1 MRFTHGALFTS
12 RGLGVEREEMSAPA
26 PSADLF
32 DLRLLP
38 AWVKEPSAP
47 NEYAEFAGEEMEA
60 PPRRERRPSDRG
72 RGPARPGR
80 REQGNKR
87 DQRRPHNREGR
98 QEERRPAPALPAVTV
113 RFLPQ
118 PPSLENVIAQIK
130 SGSVAYSLFALARLF
145 LEKPERYI
153 VRLHAPEQTELFQ
166 LGEHG
171 PVSTDRRS
179 LEASAF
185 DLTKEDFYK
194 IDIVQS
200 DPIKGNFTNVARCR
214 ASGTHLG
221 PTNHH
226 AYQAQLRNLYE
237 QRFSRRMSFVDYQRQ
252 IEIVTDPAA
261 VEQWKE
267 QARNITT
274 YTTTREETP
283 LTFNTSSE
291 AERHFRQHYLP
302 GLVRA
307 AREWTI
313 GGVLSRRLPD
323 RGLGRVIENAWSHET
338 RSPSGMMQEL
348 AGALRQ
354 AGLHVFRHRRGMLF
368 VSPIR
373 LRSFKH
379 ELTSVSPSVAGIL
392 EAVTATPRI
401 HRKELADK
409 LIAATPE
416 NADAERLKM
425 SLASDLK
432 WLISSGYVI
441 EFNDGSLDLPRVK
454 TPNEPNKDSAASG
467 VVAAVPA
474 AEPET
479 NAPDTSASTS
489 PETGQQVGAI
499 DPIARGRFGEPPLPQ
514 AND

>member
-1 MRFTHGALFTS
+1 
-12 RGLGVEREEMSAPA
+12 MSEPA

-38 AWVKEPSAP
+38 AWVKEPAAP
-47 NEYAEFAGEEMEA
+47 NEYAEFAGEEMEER
-60 PPRRERRPSDRG
+60 PRRDRGPSDRR
-72 RGPARPGR
+72 RGPKRPAR

-87 DQRRPHNREGR
+87 ENRRFHPRER
-98 QEERRPAPALPAVTV
+98 EREERRPAPVLPAVNV

-118 PPSLENVIAQIK
+118 PSPLENVITQIK
-130 SGSVAYSLFALARLF
+130 AGPVAYSLFALARLF

-153 VRLHAPEQTELFQ
+153 VRLQASEKTELFQ

-171 PVSTDRRS
+171 PVSTDRRL

-194 IDIVQS
+194 IDVVQS

-214 ASGTHLG
+214 ASGTLLG

-226 AYQAQLRNLYE
+226 SYQGQLRNLYE
-237 QRFSRRMSFVDYQRQ
+237 QRFSRRMSFADYQRQ

-274 YTTTREETP
+274 YTTIREETP
-283 LTFNTSSE
+283 LTFNNSSE
-291 AERHFRQHYLP
+291 VERHFRQNYLS
-302 GLVRA
+302 GLIRTA
-307 AREWTI
+307 PESTI
-313 GGVLSRRLPD
+313 GGVLSRRLQD
-323 RGLGRVIENAWSHET
+323 RGLGRVIENAWAHET

-348 AGALRQ
+348 GGVLRQ
-354 AGLHVFRHRRGMLF
+354 AGLNVFRHRRGMLF

-379 ELTSVSPSVAGIL
+379 ELTSVSPSIAGIL
-392 EAVTATPRI
+392 EAVATAPRI

-409 LIAATPE
+409 LIVSTLE
-416 NADAERLKM
+416 NTEAERLKL
-425 SLASDLK
+425 SLAADLK

-454 TPNEPNKDSAASG
+454 APNESNKPD
-467 VVAAVPA
+467 VTAAVPGV
-474 AEPET
+474 EPET
-479 NAPDTSASTS
+479 PAVAPATASTTTSA
-489 PETGQQVGAI
+489 
-499 DPIARGRFGEPPLPQ
+499 
-514 AND
+514 

>member
-1 MRFTHGALFTS
+1 
-12 RGLGVEREEMSAPA
+12 MSAPA

-32 DLRLLP
+32 DLKLLP
-38 AWVKEPSAP
+38 AWVKEPAAP
-47 NEYAEFAGEEMEA
+47 NEYAEFAGEEMEM
-60 PPRRERRPSDRG
+60 PPRREGRSSDRR
-72 RGPARPGR
+72 RGTARPAR

-87 DQRRPHNREGR
+87 EHRRFDRRDEN
-98 QEERRPAPALPAVTV
+98 QQERRPAPVLPAVTV

-153 VRLHAPEQTELFQ
+153 VRLHAAERIELFQ

-171 PVSTDRRS
+171 PVSTDRLL

-194 IDIVQS
+194 IDVVQS

-214 ASGTHLG
+214 ASGTLLG

-226 AYQAQLRNLYE
+226 GYQGQLRTLYE
-237 QRFSRRMSFVDYQRQ
+237 QRFSRRMSFADYQRQ
-252 IEIVTDPAA
+252 IEIVNDPAA

-267 QARNITT
+267 QARNVTT
-274 YTTTREETP
+274 YTTIRDETP
-283 LTFNTSSE
+283 ITFNNASE
-291 AERHFRQHYLP
+291 AERHFRQHYLANLIRTAP
-302 GLVRA
+302 
-307 AREWTI
+307 EWTI

-323 RGLGRVIENAWSHET
+323 RGLGRVIENAWAHET

-354 AGLHVFRHRRGMLF
+354 AGLNVFRHRRGMLF
-368 VSPIR
+368 VSPTR

-379 ELTSVSPSVAGIL
+379 ELTSVSPSVAAIL

-409 LIAATPE
+409 LIAVTPE
-416 NADAERLKM
+416 NTDVERSKL

-454 TPNEPNKDSAASG
+454 TPNEPKKHDMAS
-467 VVAAVPA
+467 AVPA
-474 AEPET
+474 AELET
-479 NAPDTSASTS
+479 QALDPSASTTTAS
-489 PETGQQVGAI
+489 S
-499 DPIARGRFGEPPLPQ
+499 
-514 AND
+514 

>member
-1 MRFTHGALFTS
+1 
-12 RGLGVEREEMSAPA
+12 MSAPA

-38 AWVKEPSAP
+38 AWVKEPAAP
-47 NEYAEFAGEEMEA
+47 NEYAEFAGGQVDG
-60 PPRRERRPSDRG
+60 PPRRERRSFDR
-72 RGPARPGR
+72 RREPARPAR

-87 DQRRPHNREGR
+87 EHRRSNHREGN
-98 QEERRPAPALPAVTV
+98 QEERRPAPILPPVQV

-130 SGSVAYSLFALARLF
+130 SGSVAYSLFALARMF

-153 VRLHAPEQTELFQ
+153 VRLQAPAQTELYQ

-171 PVSTDRRS
+171 PVSTDRRL

-185 DLTKEDFYK
+185 DLAKEDFYK
-194 IDIVQS
+194 IDVVQS

-214 ASGTHLG
+214 ASGTLLG

-226 AYQAQLRNLYE
+226 SYQAQLRNLYE
-237 QRFSRRMSFVDYQRQ
+237 QRFSRRMSFADYQRQ
-252 IEIVTDPAA
+252 IEIANDPAA

-267 QARNITT
+267 QARNVTT
-274 YTTTREETP
+274 YTTTRDETP
-283 LTFNTSSE
+283 VTFNNLSE
-291 AERHFRQHYLP
+291 AERHFRQNYLP
-302 GLVRA
+302 DLIRTA
-307 AREWTI
+307 PEWTI

-323 RGLGRVIENAWSHET
+323 RGLGRAIENAWAHEA

-354 AGLHVFRHRRGMLF
+354 AGLNVFRHRRGMLF

-379 ELTSVSPSVAGIL
+379 ELASVSPSIAAIL

-401 HRKELADK
+401 LRKELADK
-409 LIAATPE
+409 LIAAAPE
-416 NADAERLKM
+416 NTDVERLKL
-425 SLASDLK
+425 SLAADLK

-454 TPNEPNKDSAASG
+454 MPNEPKQG
-467 VVAAVPA
+467 
-474 AEPET
+474 
-479 NAPDTSASTS
+479 PDARQMCQANRTRR
-489 PETGQQVGAI
+489 PI
-499 DPIARGRFGEPPLPQ
+499 DPIARGGEPPYPT
-514 AND
+514 ND

>member
-1 MRFTHGALFTS
+1 
-12 RGLGVEREEMSAPA
+12 MSVPA

-32 DLRLLP
+32 DLKLLP
-38 AWVKEPSAP
+38 AWVKEPAAP
-47 NEYAEFAGEEMEA
+47 NEYAEFAGEEAEM
-60 PPRRERRPSDRG
+60 PLRRERRSFDQR
-72 RGPARPGR
+72 RGPARPAR

-87 DQRRPHNREGR
+87 EHRRSDQREGNR
-98 QEERRPAPALPAVTV
+98 EERRPAPILPAVQV

-153 VRLHAPEQTELFQ
+153 VRLQAPAQTDLHQ

-171 PVSTDRRS
+171 PVSTDRRL

-194 IDIVQS
+194 IDVVQS

-214 ASGTHLG
+214 ASGTLFG

-226 AYQAQLRNLYE
+226 SYQAQLRNLYE
-237 QRFSRRMSFVDYQRQ
+237 QRFSRRMSFADYQRQ
-252 IEIVTDPAA
+252 IEIANDPAA

-267 QARNITT
+267 QARNVTT
-274 YTTTREETP
+274 YTTTRDETP
-283 LTFNTSSE
+283 VTFNNLSE
-291 AERHFRQHYLP
+291 AERHFRQNYLP
-302 GLVRA
+302 DLIRTA
-307 AREWTI
+307 PEWTI

-323 RGLGRVIENAWSHET
+323 RELGRAIENAWAHEA

-354 AGLHVFRHRRGMLF
+354 AGLNVFRHRRGMLF
-368 VSPIR
+368 VSPTR

-379 ELTSVSPSVAGIL
+379 ELASVSPSIAGIL
-392 EAVTATPRI
+392 ESIAATPRI
-401 HRKELADK
+401 PRKELAEK
-409 LIAATPE
+409 LIAAAPE
-416 NADAERLKM
+416 NTDVERLKL

-454 TPNEPNKDSAASG
+454 APNESKKDSASGG

-474 AEPET
+474 AAPEIQ
-479 NAPDTSASTS
+479 ALDTSASAT
-489 PETGQQVGAI
+489 T
-499 DPIARGRFGEPPLPQ
+499 
-514 AND
+514 ND

>member
-1 MRFTHGALFTS
+1 
-12 RGLGVEREEMSAPA
+12 MSAPA

-38 AWVKEPSAP
+38 AWVKEAAAP
-47 NEYAEFAGEEMEA
+47 NEYAEFAGEEVEER
-60 PPRRERRPSDRG
+60 PRRDRGPSDR
-72 RGPARPGR
+72 RREPKRPGR

-87 DQRRPHNREGR
+87 ENRRFPHRER
-98 QEERRPAPALPAVTV
+98 EREEHRPAAPALPAVSV

-153 VRLHAPEQTELFQ
+153 VRLQAAEKAELFQ

-171 PVSTDRRS
+171 PVATDRRL

-185 DLTKEDFYK
+185 DLTKGDFYK
-194 IDIVQS
+194 IDVVQS

-214 ASGTHLG
+214 ASGTLLG

-226 AYQAQLRNLYE
+226 GYQGQLRSLYE
-237 QRFSRRMSFVDYQRQ
+237 QRFSRRMSFSDYQRQ
-252 IEIVTDPAA
+252 IEIVNDPAA

-274 YTTTREETP
+274 YTTTRDEIP
-283 LTFNTSSE
+283 ITFNNANET
-291 AERHFRQHYLP
+291 ERHFRQHYLP
-302 GLVRA
+302 DLIRA
-307 AREWTI
+307 APEWTI

-323 RGLGRVIENAWSHET
+323 RGLGRVIENAWAHEA

-354 AGLHVFRHRRGMLF
+354 AGLNVFRHRRGMLF
-368 VSPIR
+368 VSPTR

-379 ELTSVSPSVAGIL
+379 ELASVSPSIAGIL
-392 EAVTATPRI
+392 EAVTTTPRI

-416 NADAERLKM
+416 NTDVERLKL
-425 SLASDLK
+425 SLAADLK

-454 TPNEPNKDSAASG
+454 LPNESHKENSSDDKAATAP
-467 VVAAVPA
+467 VAE
-474 AEPET
+474 AERQALDTGASNET
-479 NAPDTSASTS
+479 D
-489 PETGQQVGAI
+489 G
-499 DPIARGRFGEPPLPQ
+499 
-514 AND
+514 

>member
-1 MRFTHGALFTS
+1 M
-12 RGLGVEREEMSAPA
+12 
-26 PSADLF
+26 
-32 DLRLLP
+32 
-38 AWVKEPSAP
+38 
-47 NEYAEFAGEEMEA
+47 
-60 PPRRERRPSDRG
+60 
-72 RGPARPGR
+72 
-80 REQGNKR
+80 Q
-87 DQRRPHNREGR
+87 
-98 QEERRPAPALPAVTV
+98 V

-153 VRLHAPEQTELFQ
+153 VRLQAPAQTELYQ

-171 PVSTDRRS
+171 PVSTDRRL

-194 IDIVQS
+194 IDVVQS

-214 ASGTHLG
+214 ASGTLLG

-226 AYQAQLRNLYE
+226 SYQAQLRNLYE
-237 QRFSRRMSFVDYQRQ
+237 QRFSRRMSFADYQRQ
-252 IEIVTDPAA
+252 IEIVNDPAA

-267 QARNITT
+267 QARNVTT
-274 YTTTREETP
+274 YTTTRDEP
-283 LTFNTSSE
+283 PVTFSNSSE
-291 AERHFRQHYLP
+291 AERHFRQNYLP
-302 GLVRA
+302 DLIRTA
-307 AREWTI
+307 PEWTI

-323 RGLGRVIENAWSHET
+323 RGLGRAIENAWAHEA

-354 AGLHVFRHRRGMLF
+354 AGLNVFRHRRGMLF

-379 ELTSVSPSVAGIL
+379 ELASVSASIAGIL

-401 HRKELADK
+401 LRKELADK
-409 LIAATPE
+409 LIAAAPE
-416 NADAERLKM
+416 NTDVERLKL
-425 SLASDLK
+425 SLAADLK

-454 TPNEPNKDSAASG
+454 VPNETKKDNASDG
-467 VVAAVPA
+467 VVAAVSA

-479 NAPDTSASTS
+479 QALDTSAST
-489 PETGQQVGAI
+489 TTNG
-499 DPIARGRFGEPPLPQ
+499 
-514 AND
+514 

>member
-1 MRFTHGALFTS
+1 
-12 RGLGVEREEMSAPA
+12 MSAPA

-38 AWVKEPSAP
+38 AWVKEPAAP
-47 NEYAEFAGEEMEA
+47 NEYAEFAGEEMDA
-60 PPRRERRPSDRG
+60 PPRRDRRPSDRQ
-72 RGPARPGR
+72 RRPPRPAR

-87 DQRRPHNREGR
+87 ARPDRERGR
-98 QEERRPAPALPAVTV
+98 EEHRPAIMHRPTPVLPAVSV

-118 PPSLENVIAQIK
+118 PPSLENVIVQIK

-153 VRLHAPEQTELFQ
+153 VRLHGPAQIELYQ
-166 LGEHG
+166 LGEYG
-171 PVSTDRRS
+171 PVSTDRRL
-179 LEASAF
+179 LEANAF
-185 DLTKEDFYK
+185 DLIKEDFYK

-200 DPIKGNFTNVARCR
+200 DPIKGNFTNVARCH
-214 ASGTHLG
+214 ASGTLLG

-226 AYQAQLRNLYE
+226 AYQGQLRNLYE
-237 QRFSRRMSFVDYQRQ
+237 QRFSRRMSFADYQRQ
-252 IEIVTDPAA
+252 VEIVTDPAA

-267 QARNITT
+267 QARNVTT

-283 LTFNTSSE
+283 LTFNNPSE
-291 AERHFRQHYLP
+291 AERHFRQNYLP
-302 GLVRA
+302 DLVRA
-307 AREWTI
+307 APEWTI
-313 GGVLSRRLPD
+313 GGVLSRRLAD

-354 AGLHVFRHRRGMLF
+354 SGLNVFRHRRGMLF
-368 VSPIR
+368 VSPTR

-379 ELTSVSPSVAGIL
+379 ELTSVSSSIAGIL
-392 EAVTATPRI
+392 EAVTAMPRI

-409 LIAATPE
+409 LIAAAPE
-416 NADAERLKM
+416 NTDVERLKM

-432 WLISSGYVI
+432 WLISSGYLI

-454 TPNEPNKDSAASG
+454 TPNESNKDPASDG

-479 NAPDTSASTS
+479 NALDTSASTATNS
-489 PETGQQVGAI
+489 
-499 DPIARGRFGEPPLPQ
+499 
-514 AND
+514 